1 MLRSQTRA
9 VTVPSAARLASV
21 PLGLA
26 ALLAATLAAAPAPAQ
41 TPAPATPQ
49 TPQVTPAPTPSTPF
63 EMPRADDAAPG
74 GAAPTPSPLEELMEN
89 IFSRAQPHLEGLAR
103 DMGGLVEEYSPMFEE
118 LGGLI
123 DDIQNY
129 ELPPERQSNGDI
141 LIRRKADAPPPPPLT
156 ELPQL
161 LERGQTPE
169 QGGAAPPAPGDGTP
183 LVTPPAGSTVDL

>member
-9 VTVPSAARLASV
+9 VTVPPAARVASAS
-21 PLGLA
+21 LGLA
-26 ALLAATLAAAPAPAQ
+26 ALLAATLAAAPVPAQ

-74 GAAPTPSPLEELMEN
+74 GTAPAPSPLDELMEN

-129 ELPPERQSNGDI
+129 EMPPERQPNGDI
-141 LIRRKADAPPPPPLT
+141 LIRRKR
-156 ELPQL
+156 Q
-161 LERGQTPE
+161 
-169 QGGAAPPAPGDGTP
+169 PPAPEPGPDSAPEPLPDGQIE
-183 LVTPPAGSTVDL
+183 L